1 MRLVFTIIAFFI
13 LAQLLGM
20 FTGIVII
27 NDMPQNP
34 YVSSLVVTGDS
45 NNLFNAVFFI
55 IYVLFGAVL
64 MILLIRIFKL
74 QMKLFRLMEF
84 MLISVSSSI
93 VFYSFFRFVFG
104 YDMSMSLGM
113 ILGLVFAGMKILLPM
128 LKNAA
133 AVLATAGVGVIF
145 GVSLGLYPTVLFL
158 ILLSIYDYLSV
169 FMTKHMVELANFVV
183 QKDLAFTVTA
193 KGPPARLGEPEKRID
208 LGTGDMIAP
217 IMLEVSAMAYNP
229 AAVPFVFVGA
239 VVSMSA
245 FLLLVSKRKVVLPAL
260 PPVVAGMLVALLIGF
275 LIGAY

>member
-20 FTGIVII
+20 FTGMVII

-55 IYVLFGAVL
+55 IYVLFGAV
-64 MILLIRIFKL
+64 MMVLLIRIFKL
-74 QMKLFRLMEF
+74 QMRLFKLMEF

-104 YDMSMSLGM
+104 YDASMMLG
-113 ILGLVFAGMKILLPM
+113 IALGLIFAATKLLLPM

-133 AVLATAGVGVIF
+133 AVFATAGVGVVF

-193 KGPPARLGEPEKRID
+193 KGPPVRLGEPEKRID

-239 VVSMSA
+239 IISMST